1 MKEKETSKLYNSI
14 TNVNNQF
21 IEEAQAKTKKKKN
34 GWLKYGAMAACLC
47 LAVVGAIV
55 FLQQNSLTS
64 DIDIDGEDTS
74 DKNQQTVPDYEE
86 LIMPEPFDLP
96 NPSGGDWL
104 RDYTEE
110 YVLRFENLTS
120 DILELVPRNDFTV
133 WLNNH
138 HEEKIASEERIPP
151 LTVLAFVTEFDISKE
166 QLLSVIAEDNDPSW
180 TITREDVDV
189 IYSGDMELINKT
201 FINEYSVLHN
211 NKIYTPEWFYEHTA
225 SEYIEAVFSDDE
237 VLCFI
242 EKMKNLPFTAE
253 AKKAIEDK
261 YRKFQASISE
271 VSP

>member
-34 GWLKYGAMAACLC
+34 GWLKWGAMAACLC
-47 LAVVGAIV
+47 LAAAGVVVLSGRG
-55 FLQQNSLTS
+55 SLPPS
-64 DIDIDGEDTS
+64 
-74 DKNQQTVPDYEE
+74 DYEE
-86 LIMPEPFDLP
+86 PTMPEPFDLS

-104 RDYTEE
+104 RDYTQE

-120 DILELVPRNDFTV
+120 DILELVPRNDFTA
-133 WLNNH
+133 WLKKH
-138 HEEKIASEERIPP
+138 EEEKIASEERIPP
-151 LTVLAFVTEFDISKE
+151 LTVLAFVMEFDISKE

-225 SEYIEAVFSDDE
+225 AEYIELGFTDDE
-237 VLCFI
+237 VSYVM
-242 EKMKNLPFTAE
+242 EKMKEIPFTDE
-253 AKKAIEDK
+253 AKKAMEDK
-261 YRKFQASISE
+261 YRKFKASII
-271 VSP
+271 V

>member
-34 GWLKYGAMAACLC
+34 GWIRWGAMAASLC
-47 LAVVGAIV
+47 LAVVGTVA
-55 FLQQNSLTS
+55 FLRQNSLTP
-64 DIDIDGEDTS
+64 G
-74 DKNQQTVPDYEE
+74 VDYEE
-86 LIMPEPFDLP
+86 PIMPEPFDLSY
-96 NPSGGDWL
+96 PSGGDWL

-120 DILELVPRNDFTV
+120 DILELVPRNDFTA

-211 NKIYTPEWFYEHTA
+211 NKIYTPEWFYEHTT
-225 SEYIEAVFSDDE
+225 SEYIEAGFSDDE
-237 VLCFI
+237 VLYVM

-261 YRKFQASISE
+261 YRKFHASISE

>member
-34 GWLKYGAMAACLC
+34 GWFRWGAMAACLC
-47 LAVVGAIV
+47 LAAVGAV
-55 FLQQNSLTS
+55 VLLQQNTLTP
-64 DIDIDGEDTS
+64 DIDID
-74 DKNQQTVPDYEE
+74 YEE
-86 LIMPEPFDLP
+86 PTMPEPFDLSK
-96 NPSGGDWL
+96 PSGGDWL
-104 RDYTEE
+104 HDYTQE

-120 DILELVPRNDFTV
+120 DILELVPRNDFTA

-138 HEEKIASEERIPP
+138 DEEKLASEERIPP
-151 LTVLAFVTEFDISKE
+151 LTVLAFVMEFDISKE

-211 NKIYTPEWFYEHTA
+211 NKIYTPEWFYEHTTA
-225 SEYIEAVFSDDE
+225 EYIELGFTDDE
-237 VLCFI
+237 VSYVM
-242 EKMKNLPFTAE
+242 EKMKDLPLTDE

-261 YRKFQASISE
+261 YRKFQASIS
-271 VSP
+271 

>member
-21 IEEAQAKTKKKKN
+21 IEEAQAKAKNKKR
-34 GWLKYGAMAACLC
+34 GWLKWGTMAACLC

-55 FLQQNSLTS
+55 LLRQDSLTP
-64 DIDIDGEDTS
+64 DIDID
-74 DKNQQTVPDYEE
+74 YEE
-86 LIMPEPFDLP
+86 PIMPEPFDLSK
-96 NPSGGDWL
+96 PSGGDWL
-104 RDYTEE
+104 RDYTQE

-120 DILELVPRNDFTV
+120 DILELVPRNDFTA

-138 HEEKIASEERIPP
+138 HEAKLASEERIPP
-151 LTVLAFVTEFDISKE
+151 LTVLDFVMEFDISKE

-225 SEYIEAVFSDDE
+225 SEYIKAGFSDDE
-237 VLCFI
+237 ISYVV
-242 EKMKNLPFTAE
+242 EKMKDLPFTDE

-271 VSP
+271 V

>member
-34 GWLKYGAMAACLC
+34 GWLKYGAMVACLC

-55 FLQQNSLTS
+55 LLQQNSLTS

-86 LIMPEPFDLP
+86 PKMPEPFDLP

-104 RDYTEE
+104 HDYTEE

-225 SEYIEAVFSDDE
+225 SEYIEAGFSDDE
-237 VLCFI
+237 VLYVM